1 MGRTRVR
8 FDEKC
13 VVRRWGGGG
22 GGGVCD
28 GTGDGFSFSLESLCS
43 VRT

>member
-13 VVRRWGGGG
+13 IVRGLGGGG
-22 GGGVCD
+22 GYAMGQGM
-28 GTGDGFSFSLESLCS
+28 GS
-43 VRT
+43 V

>member
-1 MGRTRVR
+1 MGRPRVR

-13 VVRRWGGGG
+13 IVRGLGG

-28 GTGDGFSFSLESLCS
+28 GTGDGFSLSLESLCS

>member
-13 VVRRWGGGG
+13 IVRGLGGGG
-22 GGGVCD
+22 GMRWDRGWVQFEPGILV
-28 GTGDGFSFSLESLCS
+28 
-43 VRT
+43 

>member
-1 MGRTRVR
+1 MGRPRVR

-13 VVRRWGGGG
+13 IVRGLG

-28 GTGDGFSFSLESLCS
+28 GTGDGFSLSLESLCS